1 MSQPLVLNTVADLR
15 RQLARWRARRET
27 VALVPTMGALHAGH
41 ISLGSIAKSRADH
54 VVYTIFVNPTQFAPN
69 EDFSAYP
76 RTFADDCAKIA
87 ELGAEAVFAPTPAVM
102 YPDGFATTITLTGPA
117 TAGLE
122 DRFRPTHF
130 AGVATVVAKLLIQA
144 MPDLAVFGEKD
155 FQQLAVIRQLT
166 RDLDL
171 PITIAGGPTLRESDG
186 LAMSSRNVY
195 LSSEERAT
203 APLLQRVLSE
213 AAAAI
218 EAGEDAEHVLNYGR
232 ERIAQGGFELDYL
245 EWRDAMSLEL
255 ASRKK
260 ASRLLVAARIGKT
273 RLIDNVGVAAG
284 V

>member
-1 MSQPLVLNTVADLR
+1 MVLNTVADLR

-41 ISLGSIAKSRADH
+41 ISLGTMAQSRADH

-76 RTFADDCAKIA
+76 RTFADDCAKLA
-87 ELGAEAVFAPTPAVM
+87 ALGADAIFAPTPEMM
-102 YPDGFATTITLTGPA
+102 YPSGFATTISLTGPA

-144 MPDLAVFGEKD
+144 MPELAVFGEKD

-171 PITIAGGPTLRESDG
+171 PITIAGGPTLREADG

-218 EAGEDAEHVLNYGR
+218 QAGEDAEHVLVYGR
-232 ERIAQGGFELDYL
+232 ERIAQGGFALDYL
-245 EWRDAMSLEL
+245 EWRDAKSLGL
-255 ASRKK
+255 ASREKP
-260 ASRLLVAARIGKT
+260 SRLLVAARIGKT